1 MDTGKIVRDKRLGEI
16 ILSNLAGKDEP
27 LLGNFREVI
36 SPVCA
41 SVSVLICGMKIIK
54 VLHRLLLGLTI
65 IVRFFFKKN
74 KKLLGL
80 KVLRTLLSICI
91 ILSVLHL
98 TSCERQIIKLKCH
111 SNAFH

>member
-1 MDTGKIVRDKRLGEI
+1 MRDKRLGEI

-65 IVRFFFKKN
+65 IVRFFFLKKQ
-74 KKLLGL
+74 KIVRFK
-80 KVLRTLLSICI
+80 S
-91 ILSVLHL
+91 
-98 TSCERQIIKLKCH
+98 
-111 SNAFH
+111 A

>member
-1 MDTGKIVRDKRLGEI
+1 MRDKRLGEI
-16 ILSNLAGKDEP
+16 ILSNLAVKDEP

-36 SPVCA
+36 LPVCA

-54 VLHRLLLGLTI
+54 VLHRLLLGLNEKI
-65 IVRFFFKKN
+65 
-74 KKLLGL
+74 L